1 MALSVALTFYTGTFI
16 AEAVRAG
23 VQSIPNGQTEA
34 ARSIGLQE
42 RRIIMLIIIP
52 QALRV
57 IIPQLN
63 SQYQNLI
70 KNSAL
75 ATAIGYPDLFTV
87 FMGTTLNQTGQAVEI
102 VSMTM
107 LVYLSINLMLSFL
120 MNLLNAKVAI
130 VEKK

>member
-1 MALSVALTFYTGTFI
+1 MMLLFI

-23 VQSIPNGQTEA
+23 VQSIPHGQTEA
-34 ARSIGLQE
+34 ARSVGLPE
-42 RRIIMLIIIP
+42 GRIVMLIIIP

-70 KNSAL
+70 KNSSL
-75 ATAIGYPDLFTV
+75 ATAIGYPELFTV

-107 LVYLSINLMLSFL
+107 LVYLTMNLVLSFL
-120 MNLLNAKVAI
+120 MNILNAKVAI
-130 VEKK
+130 VQKK